1 MGIDF
6 LALGGGLIWGQLA
19 RYLKDNAAM
28 SEGQLNQITFPKLGF
43 RLCLPVL

>member
-19 RYLKDNAAM
+19 HYLKDNAAM
-28 SEGQLNQITFPKLGF
+28 SEGQLNQITFPKLSF